1 MRSNPNYDVIKE
13 PRGFIKCLEVFLAI
27 FAFACATGF
36 SGELSI
42 LQKEV
47 VTGTGNPKLHKGV
60 FTLSY
65 PFSDDI
71 TMVLQEDMN
80 DTTTMAERTAPF
92 GERSKTEFFVVIGVF
107 CFLYSLCMIIYYV
120 FFQEDNSSNASV
132 STMLSPPVIDFVFGA
147 FWCLFWF
154 FSSCAFASG
163 VLAIESSA
171 DLSELVAEG
180 GAFHPYCIPTKIT
193 CIVTNAKY
201 ATLTVAILLGFLNV
215 FVWLGNIW
223 FLWKETPWH
232 NSNAQPAATIQPP
245 PQQAPTAQAI

>member
-36 SGELSI
+36 SGKLSI
-42 LQKEV
+42 LQ
-47 VTGTGNPKLHKGV
+47 TGVATGNPVTHRSE

-65 PFSDDI
+65 PFNDDI
-71 TMVLQEDMN
+71 VMTLQKEMN
-80 DTTTMAERTAPF
+80 DSSTMADRTAPF
-92 GERSKTEFFVVIGVF
+92 GERSKMEFFVVIGVF
-107 CFLYSLCMIIYYV
+107 CFLYSLIMIIYYV

-132 STMLSPPVIDFVFGA
+132 STMFSPPVIDFVFGA

-171 DLSELVAEG
+171 DLEKLVAEG
-180 GAFHPYCIPTKIT
+180 GAFYPYCMPGKILCT
-193 CIVTNAKY
+193 VTNAKY

-232 NSNAQPAATIQPP
+232 SRSAQPATIQPP
-245 PQQAPTAQAI
+245 TQQAPAAQAI